1 MYESSLQILNWD
13 APNGALLKKFI
24 KELPQDRPIVLNVF
38 GSTPLQMRL
47 DPSFLSGDVDMFTSE
62 DLSGYL
68 EKMKLGKEHA
78 TPYIELVPSTIF
90 ITTPAWRDR
99 AAKEVFGNVT
109 VYIASPLDVL
119 VGKLKRLEA
128 KDVKAFDL
136 VKAKTGGPTEEELKQ
151 ALRLVVDMYR
161 PAFDEENP
169 GGDPIANTR
178 RLWMHLYGHD
188 IDVRREII
196 VPAIEVRKEAYGE
209 NAPDRRSILREI
221 AEESAV
227 YGAAAS
233 SAR

>member
-1 MYESSLQILNWD
+1 MSESTEKILNWD
-13 APNGALLKKFI
+13 SPNGQLLKTFI
-24 KELPQDRPIVLNVF
+24 ERLPQDRPIVLNVF

-47 DPSFLSGDVDMFTSE
+47 DPSFLSGDVDIFTSE
-62 DLSGYL
+62 DLSGIL
-68 EKMKLGKEHA
+68 QDLRLGKEHA
-78 TPYIELVPSTIF
+78 KPYIELVPETIF

-109 VYIASPLDVL
+109 VYIAGPLDVL

-128 KDVKAFDL
+128 KDMKAFDL
-136 VKAKTGGPTEEELKQ
+136 VKARTGGPSEVELKE

-178 RLWMHLYGHD
+178 RLWKHLYGHD

-196 VPAIEVRKEAYGE
+196 VPAIEARKEAYGQ
-209 NAPDRRSILREI
+209 NAPDYRAQLREV
-221 AEESAV
+221 ALEA
-227 YGAAAS
+227 YGS
-233 SAR
+233 K

>member
-1 MYESSLQILNWD
+1 MSESSLQILNWD

-24 KELPQDRPIVLNVF
+24 QELPQDRPLVLNVF

-62 DLSGYL
+62 DLSVHL
-68 EKMKLGKEHA
+68 DKMKLGKAHT
-78 TPYIELVPSTIF
+78 TPYIELVPSTVF
-90 ITTPAWRDR
+90 ITNAGWRDR
-99 AAKEVFGNVT
+99 AAKEVFGNIT
-109 VYIASPLDVL
+109 VYIAGSLDVL
-119 VGKLKRLEA
+119 VGKLKRLDP
-128 KDVKAFDL
+128 KDLAAFDL
-136 VKAKTGGPTEEELKQ
+136 VKAKTGGPTEDELKR

-188 IDVRREII
+188 IDVRKEII
-196 VPAIEVRKEAYGE
+196 VPAIEVHKEAYGE
-209 NAPDRRSILREI
+209 NAPDRRAILREI

-227 YGAAAS
+227 YGSTVA
-233 SAR
+233 